1 MLKKGR
7 FSKLIIILSV
17 LLILTYTI
25 VSIILQFVAEVEVS
39 ATLTTCFYSF
49 FGIEMLCLAG
59 IKSRKVRYDYTYE
72 ENQEREVEE
81 NDC

>member
-1 MLKKGR
+1 MKKGR

-17 LLILTYTI
+17 LLILTYTVSAI
-25 VSIILQFVAEVEVS
+25 VLQFVVGVEVS

-72 ENQEREVEE
+72 QNQENEVDE

>member
-1 MLKKGR
+1 MKKGR

-17 LLILTYTI
+17 LLILTYTVSAI
-25 VSIILQFVAEVEVS
+25 VLQFVVGVEVS

-59 IKSRKVRYDYTYE
+59 IKSRKVRYDYNYE
-72 ENQEREVEE
+72 ENIENEVE
-81 NDC
+81 NDDC